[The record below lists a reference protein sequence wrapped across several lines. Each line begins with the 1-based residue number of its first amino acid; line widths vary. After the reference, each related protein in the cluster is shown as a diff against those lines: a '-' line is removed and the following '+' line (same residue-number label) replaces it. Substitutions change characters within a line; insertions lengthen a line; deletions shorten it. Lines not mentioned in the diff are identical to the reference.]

1 MYPRD
6 KVRMATVYKLTAYKT
21 EFLYNENACV
31 EFVKIKT
38 ALRRNHDILCDGL
51 SDHFMHMFI
60 YICSPCIYMYFADD
74 K

>member
-6 KVRMATVYKLTAYKT
+6 KVRMATVYKLTGYKT

-31 EFVKIKT
+31 EFVQIKT
-38 ALRRNHDILCDGL
+38 ALRRNHDVLCDSL

-60 YICSPCIYMYFADD
+60 YIYMFALYIHVFCR
-74 K
+74 